1 MNLNQKKLKKISGI
15 LVVST
20 ATLAVTTTTFIV
32 EEARLKNLIQ
42 TQQKLWNNLNEFKN
56 TELKD
61 DEFLSKL
68 VQDILDD
75 NPVLNIFYDTFTKV
89 RIKIDNLKFSLQKF
103 ATIISN
109 NKENS
114 SKKYNSLKSQI
125 KNYIDDELR
134 FTEYENLKN
143 KLQEAV
149 ENSDNNLNSNSSQKE
164 IDNQTKILQDI
175 FDQIKKDKAIKDNDI
190 KQMAFSDYET
200 ALRKLNEFINDPLSL
215 HDFYSELYSNEKT
228 NRDEIAKNISF
239 ENSNVGEILEAKQKL
254 IQELEDATKKA
265 HEVSKQTLQKVY
277 DEAKAYSNETLI
289 TADDA
294 KTKEDLLNFS
304 KEKYDLGIES
314 DDFEVVYDSI
324 SKITSYIESA
334 KVKKY
339 LNDVLRNHSINTL
352 KEAQEFANT
361 FLNDFTDNKYPDIK
375 QYVSDILATE
385 SQGTESKTFDK
396 IYESAEKIIEALKT
410 KKGEAITAY
419 NTQKAKLNEIKDEL
433 TESKYESIKQEII
446 NLITEKDAIINNP
459 NSTTRDIL
467 DATEVLKNFENQ
479 IENKKQAKDNINST
493 FTDIENYIKTHT
505 HPEDA
510 KSISELQEALNN
522 IKEKTKNSSDTAEI
536 QQWNNEL
543 STIFEKTKQ
552 MVNETATNREQ
563 ASTEY
568 ETIAN
573 KANKLIAELEENP
586 QKYPN
591 LAEELKIKKSETDGV
606 VAKKDTE
613 STSTQI
619 TQAKNDLESK
629 LNEIEAKKD
638 RIDLEESKAKYEN
651 KYSEASN
658 YETSLDEEKYSSIKT
673 ELKNKIAEIN
683 ELYETSINSEEKNDK
698 QKNVDVKEAIKNIQ
712 IALDKAKHDKETLDK
727 NRKFQSYLALKHLIE
742 NYIDSDLKDSKFKF
756 IKDKLNEAIDTNEQL
771 LENDPDAAEPTLKD
785 SVTDEQ
791 IQASIDNLTTIFEA
805 NTELKTSKD
814 NFDLKVEDAET
825 LLSKIKAPVL
835 NKDDEELY
843 NTLKNKVTE
852 LQKFFKDDNNKTKD
866 NFDQK
871 AKELSGAITQ
881 ANDKYIENKAKR
893 KQARTNLQ
901 AKIDSIK
908 QYVQDNL
915 QENKDGTFVTKPEHI
930 ATERKILEELEKAK
944 TIHDS
949 ASSTE
954 KNLIDAL
961 NSLNDQEKIL
971 KASEA
976 FDKQAKEASDFYN
989 TLDDKLDKNVKNT
1002 LGLAITNET
1011 DNKISVANN
1020 FTKNTA
1026 TIDETIDQI
1035 NQAKEN
1041 LNQAL
1046 EAAKNQQLEIF
1057 QNAYDNLSKQADQL
1071 LTELDET
1078 NGEDANK
1085 HSKYPEIARALKD
1098 IKDPEDAKALSTST
1112 PKPTIEILK
1121 ESLPKLQKAYDDA
1134 VLAKSKSDFDKVYG
1148 DILDKFKDTEGS
1160 TKYQNLKNAVIEH
1173 LKLQKNIRDNDD
1185 STAQQINEATEVLKS
1200 QISQLDLIKES
1211 FDEYKDAFKEVSDYN
1226 DSLTS
1231 ENNESKDILT
1241 NALNTYKES
1250 NIGADNALNP
1260 EKYSEFKTGLKKA
1273 LKDAKDIESSKTNY
1287 KNELQNTT
1295 SDDEFENYPE
1305 ALKKYKKA
1313 IEDIT
1318 KEDGSLA
1325 QDLKTAKTPEE
1336 IKQAYDNAT
1345 NALKKAKEDIVLN
1358 KAKEDYDKKVK
1369 ELQTL
1374 KDSLN
1379 PSNQAEKAI
1388 IDELQNIEHSST
1400 SSIKAKEDSKTIIV
1414 NDYTKT
1420 ITTLDDAILKAK
1432 LDKSKIDYENTK
1444 QQAQATSNELD
1455 GNYPK
1460 TKQYYD
1466 EELLKIEKKLTTSLT
1481 EAGED
1486 KQKQKEAYD
1495 TAKKAIETLNE
1506 TLEAKKIEETNDNKA
1521 KYEKSLEEFNKTK
1534 QEAEN
1539 IKDEALKQKIKSEL
1553 NDEKNKADAILNSD
1567 PKTAAKYEEAKKILD
1582 AANNLAKTQEFDKLK
1597 TDVETYIGSDLNDA
1611 KYDQIK
1617 ADLEN
1622 TKNTENEI
1630 VHTAENLDKPSSE
1643 TIKEAI
1649 DTLQEAFDNA
1659 KKQKAQKD
1667 FDDAYDALKNKGAN
1681 DSIKK
1686 AIEKEVSDQKDVRD
1700 NVDST
1705 TEEINNATTKLNDAE
1720 ISNKITETNNKKSEY
1735 DEEAKKSLSGEKLE
1749 EKFGNNERAKQN
1761 YLNEIE
1767 KAQEKLNSIL
1777 DSDDADLDSIKEAY
1791 NQAKERL
1798 QQLNSD
1804 ANINQQIAADKYR
1817 KALESAK
1824 NKHSSLNDLEESKIK
1839 KDLGDVITSNTI
1851 EESAIDSTPTS
1862 DLEAKTKAL
1871 NDAVTKAN
1879 QEQER
1884 IRVAKAA
1891 YDAKVSELESAKTTY
1906 PNFANEL
1913 QTAINNSNSNI
1924 STNQKAKT
1932 IQASDYTGETDYLRV
1947 IFDKVKA
1954 KDSFDK
1960 EYKDITDA
1968 VGSESKYQKIKEAIE
1983 KDLKPQKEI
1992 RNNTNSSASNISQ
2005 AKNNLHKQENIT
2017 KISNYKNL
2025 LDRLIE
2031 KETELENSKTTLY
2044 SNDPEIQSYIQ
2055 SVLSNENNLHNSITN
2070 EEALTDNAYSSRQN
2084 KIEEAI
2090 TNASNIKASK
2100 NSYTNSKTT
2109 LERNINAITGNNKA
2123 KELLNAEKNQIITTL
2138 NSDITSANNDPTK
2151 IKEAF
2156 NKATT
2161 SLNALQN
2168 NIDWYKAVG
2177 EYETKRKEVE
2187 DYAKSLTKPEYNK
2200 VKNVDLTTAISSA
2213 DTEVNRDQN
2222 YNGRSAEEIR
2232 NKISSLQY
2240 SKEAA
2245 EAEIRK
2251 IDENKAKYEK
2261 VVQTYNTFK
2270 NDENNSEWKP
2280 ELEQTLTN
2288 QTNSLKSQTNNN
2300 QISSNSYVNAK
2311 NALENKLKEVSG
2323 KKYKKL
2329 SETVGNYVNDT
2340 LSGND
2345 DYYKDLRQ
2353 SLATTKNTEDNK
2365 SLIPTHNPT
2374 QEQAQRSYDTLNS
2387 KYTETKSK
2395 YTTRKQLI
2403 EQLNSSKNTFT
2414 TEKSNISTNFSNI
2427 NIENWINAEINKIEG
2442 NITTAIN
2449 NNSLNNKTFTDA
2461 KVAYNN
2467 LVTNSYKEVVK
2478 EINKQ
2483 IEKTLNEPKNNRIE
2497 ESNSN
2502 YESLESLKNQLTN
2515 FNYSGDSYKTSL
2527 KNIYDQVQTN
2537 IQKIESD
2544 KQKYNAEHKKAVEK
2558 LAILGAERVDLSNAI
2573 SSWIDIDQSWGK
2585 SIGSKAYGDN
2595 VFIKNDKKVFQDAR
2609 DRILREMSGLQEKT
2623 NKKSIASNKEV
2634 SDFKI
2639 QPVLTQE
2646 QIKEY
2651 IDGLKVLAQTFIAN
2665 SDLSNPENG
2674 FNNRQSNQFSE
2685 IKDLHLNPS
2694 SKNLYSDLHDGFIT
2708 DYENKINSN
2717 TRLTIRN
2724 YKDYKEK
2731 LYETVNWYEKEMFE
2745 LKKKLKQYVGYNE
2758 QGEAGEYLQAF
2769 RRAYEFL
2776 PEIAG
2781 YKPWLDKLNKYY
2793 DLLRNST
2800 EQYIQFDYFIVDH
2813 MNGENK
2819 HLHFKDVYD
2828 NVVEMQKS
2836 GFNFRDKWAPERG
2849 IYDFVTEI
2857 KRDDG
2862 NLYARSMRP
2871 QYKLSK
2877 KGQLYHSDKQNWP
2890 SIKMKD
2896 DSSNKKYN
2904 FYDYVNKMVDSLI
2917 NNINE
2922 NILNSGGKS
2931 FDKYNKVHLGAK
2943 ELYSN
2948 TNSRYW
2954 EDDLSYK
2961 TYRDKV
2967 NNVIKLYFEAID
2979 YYFEDDLEHRVYKQ
2993 LIMWD
2998 ARGDKASN
3006 TKVNLTLDYYEDSD
3020 NAGLTK

>member
-15 LVVST
+15 LAVST
-20 ATLAVTTTTFIV
+20 ATLAATTTAFIV

-61 DEFLSKL
+61 DEFLSKI

-75 NPVLNIFYDTFTKV
+75 NPVLNIFYDTFSKV
-89 RIKIDNLKFSLQKF
+89 KIKINNLKFSLQKF
-103 ATIISN
+103 VTLVSN

-114 SKKYNSLKSQI
+114 WKKFNSLKEEI
-125 KNYIDDELR
+125 KNYINNELK
-134 FTEYENLKN
+134 FLEYENLKN
-143 KLQEAV
+143 ELQEAV
-149 ENSDNNLNSNSSQKE
+149 QNSDNNLNSNSSQKE
-164 IDNQTKILQDI
+164 IDNQTEGLQDI
-175 FDQIKKDKAIKDNDI
+175 FDQIKKNKAIKDDNI
-190 KQMAFSDYET
+190 KSMAFSDYET

-215 HDFYSELYSNEKT
+215 HDFYNELYSDEKT
-228 NRDEIAKNISF
+228 NRDEIIKDISF
-239 ENSNVGEILEAKQKL
+239 ENSNVGDILEAKQKL

-265 HEVSKQTLQKVY
+265 YKVSKQELQRVY
-277 DEAKAYSNETLI
+277 DEAKVYSSEILI
-289 TADDA
+289 TPDDVQ
-294 KTKEDLLNFS
+294 TKEILLNFS
-304 KEKYDLGIES
+304 KEKYDVGIES
-314 DDFEVVYDSI
+314 NEFEFVYDSI

-339 LNDVLRNHSINTL
+339 LNDVLRNHSIDTL
-352 KEAQEFANT
+352 KSAQELANN
-361 FLNDFTDNKYPDIK
+361 FLNDFSDNKYPDIK
-375 QYVSDILATE
+375 QYVSDILTTE
-385 SQGTESKTFDK
+385 SQDIDSKTFDK
-396 IYESAEKIIEALKT
+396 IYESADKIIESLKI
-410 KKGEAITAY
+410 KKAEAVTAY
-419 NTQKAKLNEIKDEL
+419 NTQRAKLNGIKDEL
-433 TESKYESIKQEII
+433 TEPKYESIKQEII

-459 NSTTRDIL
+459 DSTTRDIL
-467 DATEVLKNFENQ
+467 DAVEILKSFESQ

-493 FTDIENYIKTHT
+493 FSEIENYIKTHT

-510 KSISELQEALNN
+510 KSINELQEALNSV
-522 IKEKTKNSSDTAEI
+522 KEKTKNSSNTAEI
-536 QQWNNEL
+536 QQQNNEL
-543 STIFEKTKQ
+543 SIIFEKTKQ
-552 MVNETATNREQ
+552 KVNETATNREQ

-568 ETIAN
+568 ETVAN
-573 KANKLIAELEENP
+573 KANKLISELEVNI

-591 LAEELKIKKSETDGV
+591 LAEELKTKKSEIDEI

-619 TQAKNDLESK
+619 TQAKNDLELK
-629 LNEIEAKKD
+629 LKEIEAKKD
-638 RIDLEESKAKYEN
+638 KIDLEESKTKYKN

-658 YETSLDEEKYSSIKT
+658 YGNSLDEEKYSSIKT

-683 ELYETSINSEEKNDK
+683 DLYEISINSEEKNDK

-727 NRKFQSYLALKHLIE
+727 NRKFQSYLAQKHLIE

-756 IKDKLNEAIDTNEQL
+756 IKDKLNEAIETNEQL

-805 NTELKTSKD
+805 NKELKTSKD
-814 NFDLKVEDAET
+814 NFDLQVEDAET

-881 ANDKYIENKAKR
+881 ANDKYTENKAKR
-893 KQARTNLQ
+893 KQARINLQ

-915 QENKDGTFVTKPEHI
+915 QENKDGTFVTKPEYI

-976 FDKQAKEASDFYN
+976 FDKQEKEASDFYN

-1002 LGLAITNET
+1002 LDLAITNET

-1185 STAQQINEATEVLKS
+1185 SIAQQINEATEVLKS
-1200 QISQLDLIKES
+1200 QISQLYLIKES

-1345 NALKKAKEDIVLN
+1345 NALKKAKEDIALN

-1388 IDELQNIEHSST
+1388 IDELQNIEHSSK

-1495 TAKKAIETLNE
+1495 AAKKAIETLNE
-1506 TLEAKKIEETNDNKA
+1506 TLEAKKTEETNDNKA

-1539 IKDEALKQKIKSEL
+1539 IKDEALKAKIKTEL
-1553 NDEKNKADAILNSD
+1553 NDAKNKADAILNSE

-1582 AANNLAKTQEFDKLK
+1582 AASNLAKTQEFDKLK
-1597 TDVETYIGSDLNDA
+1597 ADVEEYIKSDLNDA
-1611 KYDQIK
+1611 KYNQIK
-1617 ADLEN
+1617 SDLES
-1622 TKNTENEI
+1622 TKNSQDAIVHPTENQ
-1630 VHTAENLDKPSSE
+1630 DKLNPE

-1649 DTLQEAFDNA
+1649 EDLQDAFDNA

-1686 AIEKEVSDQKDVRD
+1686 AIEKAVSDQKAVRD

-1705 TEEINNATTKLNDAE
+1705 TEEIKNVTTQLNNAE

-1735 DEEAKKSLSGEKLE
+1735 DEEIKKILSGEKLE

-1761 YLNEIE
+1761 YLNEVK
-1767 KAQEKLNSIL
+1767 KAQEKLDSIL
-1777 DSDDADLDSIKEAY
+1777 NSDNSDLDSIKDAY

-1817 KALESAK
+1817 QALESAK
-1824 NKHSSLNDLEESKIK
+1824 NKYSSLNDLEESKIK
-1839 KDLGDVITSNTI
+1839 KDLGDIVTQNTI
-1851 EESAIDSTPTS
+1851 EEAEIDSTSTAI
-1862 DLEAKTKAL
+1862 LEEQTKAL
-1871 NDAVTKAN
+1871 NDAVTKAT
-1879 QEQER
+1879 QEQEKMKQ
-1884 IRVAKAA
+1884 AKNV
-1891 YDAKVSELESAKTTY
+1891 YEAKVYELNSAKTTY
-1906 PNFANEL
+1906 PDFANEL
-1913 QTAINNSNSNI
+1913 QTAINSSNSNI
-1924 STNQKAKT
+1924 SANQKAKT
-1932 IQASDYTGETDYLRV
+1932 IQASDYNEETDTLRV

-1960 EYKDITDA
+1960 EYKEITDA
-1968 VGSESKYQKIKEAIE
+1968 VGSESKYQKIKKAIE
-1983 KDLKPQKEI
+1983 NDLKPQIEI
-1992 RNNTNSSASNISQ
+1992 RNNTNSSASNINQ

-2017 KISNYKNL
+2017 KISKYKNL
-2025 LDRLIE
+2025 LDRLVE
-2031 KETELENSKTTLY
+2031 KETELADSKTTLY

-2055 SVLSNENNLHNSITN
+2055 SVLGNENNLHNSITN
-2070 EEALTDNAYSSRQN
+2070 EQALTDNAYSSRQN
-2084 KIEEAI
+2084 KIEETI

-2109 LERNINAITGNNKA
+2109 LERNINAITGNSKA
-2123 KELLNAEKNQIITTL
+2123 KELLSAEKNQIISTL

-2151 IKEAF
+2151 IKKAF
-2156 NKATT
+2156 DKATT
-2161 SLNALQN
+2161 NLNSLQN

-2177 EYETKRKEVE
+2177 EYEAKRKEVE
-2187 DYAKSLTKPEYNK
+2187 DYKNSLTKPEYNK
-2200 VKNVDLTTAISSA
+2200 VKNVDLTNAISSA
-2213 DTEVNRDQN
+2213 DGNVNKTNKYSGKTAQ
-2222 YNGRSAEEIR
+2222 EIR
-2232 NKISSLQY
+2232 NQIKPLTNAKSSAQT
-2240 SKEAA
+2240 EVAN
-2245 EAEIRK
+2245 INT
-2251 IDENKAKYEK
+2251 NKQSYDATVTEY
-2261 VVQTYNTFK
+2261 TTFK
-2270 NDENNSEWKP
+2270 NDAKYAEYKLDLETFLSNN
-2280 ELEQTLTN
+2280 Q
-2288 QTNSLKSQTNNN
+2288 NSLTTKQNNNTIFSTDFSTAKSQ
-2300 QISSNSYVNAK
+2300 
-2311 NALENKLKEVSG
+2311 LENKMRDVSALR
-2323 KKYKKL
+2323 YQKL
-2329 SETVGNYVNDT
+2329 SETVERYVNNT
-2340 LSGND
+2340 LKS
-2345 DYYKDLRQ
+2345 DYYKDLKADLER
-2353 SLATTKNTEDNK
+2353 TKNTEDSISLPNNNPTREQSEGSYSRLDTKFNNIKTRKQSRDNAINQMNTSRNDFQTKK
-2365 SLIPTHNPT
+2365 SLISAHYNKDINIDSWIQQKIQGIEDSVTNAVNNGT
-2374 QEQAQRSYDTLNS
+2374 LSDQTFLDAKQKYDNLEKEAYQEIA
-2387 KYTETKSK
+2387 
-2395 YTTRKQLI
+2395 KQLNTKI
-2403 EQLNSSKNTFT
+2403 EEVLSDPENDKIVESQQNYSRLSQLKNSLSKVNYNSSNYADAIKNIYDEAIQNIKKINDNKKEY
-2414 TEKSNISTNFSNI
+2414 EKAHKLAVQNL
-2427 NIENWINAEINKIEG
+2427 NKQKEFV
-2442 NITTAIN
+2442 TAIDN
-2449 NNSLNNKTFTDA
+2449 ALVHLPTPDNRWGRSFNPIPPAENSSPVPADQNYVLKVDNQQFRTANTSAKT
-2461 KVAYNN
+2461 AYNN
-2467 LVTNSYKEVVK
+2467 LEEEVNSKSIKKNKDSQLVNISNDIDLMFLTNNLNTLVNNTEKFIQVSKLNQSENGFINRQNDQTQINGFTRLSETRNLNNVLQKEFLESYKNNTNSNVYRDNKIRLINDYVEYRDKFFNSIKYYEQEMDMLKDKLKEFVAYDENGQPGKYVQQFRKLYSYLPFLVGYQNWYKYLTFFYNNLF
-2478 EINKQ
+2478 IG
-2483 IEKTLNEPKNNRIE
+2483 TNE
-2497 ESNSN
+2497 
-2502 YESLESLKNQLTN
+2502 YENFDFFFSYDSKGQPIN
-2515 FNYSGDSYKTSL
+2515 FNY
-2527 KNIYDQVQTN
+2527 KNIYEDVLRLQTSTTPGN
-2537 IQKIESD
+2537 NESIE
-2544 KQKYNAEHKKAVEK
+2544 AV
-2558 LAILGAERVDLSNAI
+2558 
-2573 SSWIDIDQSWGK
+2573 
-2585 SIGSKAYGDN
+2585 
-2595 VFIKNDKKVFQDAR
+2595 IKNIENRAGNLAAR
-2609 DRILREMSGLQEKT
+2609 NFSSNWPLKNYSQYYWKNYSTWPQFKLRGSSDSYVINEYIRKMGFSLL
-2623 NKKSIASNKEV
+2623 NKIPNKNKSNNLYIQFSNKLDSLKREGGPSSTQAV
-2634 SDFKI
+2634 LHDYNNYQNKI
-2639 QPVLTQE
+2639 KDVINYYFLVIDKLYE
-2646 QIKEY
+2646 EKNNKEY
-2651 IDGLKVLAQTFIAN
+2651 KQLLLWDGSGA
-2665 SDLSNPENG
+2665 NPENTTI
-2674 FNNRQSNQFSE
+2674 NKE
-2685 IKDLHLNPS
+2685 IH
-2694 SKNLYSDLHDGFIT
+2694 
-2708 DYENKINSN
+2708 
-2717 TRLTIRN
+2717 
-2724 YKDYKEK
+2724 
-2731 LYETVNWYEKEMFE
+2731 
-2745 LKKKLKQYVGYNE
+2745 YV
-2758 QGEAGEYLQAF
+2758 
-2769 RRAYEFL
+2769 
-2776 PEIAG
+2776 
-2781 YKPWLDKLNKYY
+2781 
-2793 DLLRNST
+2793 
-2800 EQYIQFDYFIVDH
+2800 
-2813 MNGENK
+2813 
-2819 HLHFKDVYD
+2819 
-2828 NVVEMQKS
+2828 
-2836 GFNFRDKWAPERG
+2836 
-2849 IYDFVTEI
+2849 
-2857 KRDDG
+2857 DG
-2862 NLYARSMRP
+2862 NNFVF
-2871 QYKLSK
+2871 KL
-2877 KGQLYHSDKQNWP
+2877 L
-2890 SIKMKD
+2890 
-2896 DSSNKKYN
+2896 
-2904 FYDYVNKMVDSLI
+2904 
-2917 NNINE
+2917 
-2922 NILNSGGKS
+2922 
-2931 FDKYNKVHLGAK
+2931 
-2943 ELYSN
+2943 
-2948 TNSRYW
+2948 
-2954 EDDLSYK
+2954 
-2961 TYRDKV
+2961 
-2967 NNVIKLYFEAID
+2967 
-2979 YYFEDDLEHRVYKQ
+2979 
-2993 LIMWD
+2993 
-2998 ARGDKASN
+2998 
-3006 TKVNLTLDYYEDSD
+3006 
-3020 NAGLTK
+3020 